1 MKIFTNKSIWKK
13 IVIALLLVLA
23 FQTVMVKPVQADV
36 VEFGGKLIGPILSL
50 LVGLGDGI
58 NDIIARSIMGANTT
72 LYRIETGNSF
82 LEGFLT
88 VVIALAVAALTIALI
103 FATGGLAATA
113 AVAVGIVEEA
123 AVTIGAGTVL
133 AGLGVGLLSAVWFN
147 DQVLPE
153 DIYLPMYTYSA
164 EEIFKG
170 NILLFNV
177 NFFEEG
183 EEIYAHLSD
192 GENLK
197 VSDYANSGALQE
209 EVNKHIIP
217 SSGTGLA
224 AESQA
229 GAKATIDYYFFYDE
243 DGKEIR
249 TSNQNSAVIIR
260 KTIST
265 WYNAL
270 RNICIVLMLS
280 VLVYIGIRI
289 LLSTVASD
297 KAKYLQMLKDWFI
310 GLCLLFLMHYIMA
323 FSVMIV
329 EKLTDVVKTTVDSN
343 GYAVVIQADDDIKKA
358 IEEIGQSDAIATGA
372 DGNDYLTWPT
382 NFMGSLRLQLQM
394 EQYGAEYVGLS
405 ICFLILCLFTLYF
418 TITYLRRVLH
428 LAFLTLIAPMVALT
442 YCIDKLNDGKAQ
454 GFDKWFKE
462 YIFNL
467 LIQPMHLLLFY
478 ILITSAFEFASTNVI
493 YSIVAIGFMIPAEK
507 LLRSL
512 FGFEKAQTAPAMGP
526 AGAMM
531 ASTALNQ
538 MLNRG
543 KKGGDKGSNGKG
555 GDSGSDS
562 DGAPNPIKDRDVM
575 GAFSRDT
582 QSEES
587 ASQQQNEGSN
597 DQEEGSSPQQ
607 SSGSSTEQSG
617 ENLVDNPVETNQ
629 ENGNGGMQYSDEDYE
644 SIARDTLGQDAS
656 DEEVQRFLS
665 ENYGINDIPSQ
676 RETPKKESKI
686 RKLKNKARS
695 GLNDSPAGR
704 RILRNYDA
712 SKAAQLAYMRSIP
725 QRMKQKIANSH
736 PMKAA
741 GKMAAGA
748 ALGVAAGATGVA
760 IAASTGDL
768 SNVPTIGGA
777 AAVTGYAVGAGKA
790 QSIKSPLDNPDV
802 KAVYDNT
809 YNKGEYKQEAMD
821 DYVEK
826 YMKDVKN
833 RNYFETKFGKDEAK
847 KMMRKGGEIEQ
858 FLYNDVTDKKE
869 IAAAYEMKRKGELK
883 NMEEAI
889 SVAQLGQMV
898 GDTRKMNQKSR
909 DDWKNRFKKM
919 AAKSGVKESNL
930 DSFAENRLSELDRF
944 HDLKK

>member
-23 FQTVMVKPVQADV
+23 FQAIMVKPVQADV
-36 VEFGGKLIGPILSL
+36 VEFGGKLMSPILSL
-50 LVGLGDGI
+50 LTSLGDGI
-58 NDIIARSIMGANTT
+58 NDIISRSIMGANAT
-72 LYRIETGNSF
+72 LYKIETGSTL
-82 LEGFLT
+82 LEGFATIL
-88 VVIALAVAALTIALI
+88 VAVIMAALTIALLVV
-103 FATGGLAATA
+103 TGGLAAIA
-113 AVAVGIVEEA
+113 AAAVGITA
-123 AVTIGAGTVL
+123 TVTIGAGTII

-153 DIYLPMYTYSA
+153 DIYLPIYTYSA

-170 NILLFNV
+170 NILLFDV

-183 EEIYAHLSD
+183 EEIYAHLND
-192 GENLK
+192 GANLK
-197 VSDYANSGALQE
+197 ISDYASSADLQK
-209 EVNKHIIP
+209 EVSQHIIEGVA
-217 SSGTGLA
+217 GTTLA
-224 AESQA
+224 EDAQGGRTAE
-229 GAKATIDYYFFYDE
+229 IEYYFFYDK
-243 DGKEIR
+243 DGNEIK

-260 KTIST
+260 KTISS

-289 LLSTVASD
+289 LLSSVASD

-343 GYAVVIQADDDIKKA
+343 GYAVVIEANEKVKEA
-358 IEEIGQSDAIATGA
+358 VEEIGQSDAITTGA
-372 DGNDYLTWPT
+372 DGIEYLTWPT

-478 ILITSAFEFASTNVI
+478 ILITSAFEFASTNII

-512 FGFEKAQTAPAMGP
+512 FGFEKAQTSPAMGP

-531 ASTALNQ
+531 ASAALNS
-538 MLNRG
+538 MLNKG
-543 KKGGDKGSNGKG
+543 KKGGEKGANGKG

-562 DGAPNPIKDRDVM
+562 DSAPNPIQDRDLM
-575 GAFSRDT
+575 GAFSEDT
-582 QSEES
+582 QG
-587 ASQQQNEGSN
+587 N
-597 DQEEGSSPQQ
+597 EEGASKPA
-607 SSGSSTEQSG
+607 TENSAPDG
-617 ENLVDNPVETNQ
+617 T
-629 ENGNGGMQYSDEDYE
+629 MQYSNEDYE
-644 SIARDTLGQDAS
+644 SMARDTLGEDAS
-656 DEEVQRFLS
+656 DEEIQEFANDLRGDDDTEQLPSQQAPQEETQQEEPQQVS
-665 ENYGINDIPSQ
+665 ENRQD
-676 RETPKKESKI
+676 TPKKQSKV
-686 RKLKNKARS
+686 RELANKARS
-695 GLNDSPAGR
+695 GLNTSPVGR

-712 SKAAQLAYMRSIP
+712 SKAAQIAAIRRIP
-725 QRMKQKIANSH
+725 QKLTEKIENSH
-736 PMKAA
+736 PMRAV

-748 ALGVAAGATGVA
+748 ALGAAAGAAGIA

-768 SNVPTIGGA
+768 SNVPKIGGGA
-777 AAVTGYAVGAGKA
+777 AIAGYALGAGKA
-790 QSIKSPLDNPDV
+790 QAIKSPLDDADV
-802 KAVYDNT
+802 KAVHDNT
-809 YNKGEYKQEAMD
+809 YNKGEYKQDAMD
-821 DYVEK
+821 DYVDK

-869 IAAAYEMKRKGELK
+869 IAAAYEMKQNGELK

-898 GDTRKMNQKSR
+898 GDTHKMNQKSR

-930 DSFAENRLSELDRF
+930 DSFAEKRLSELDRF

>member
-13 IVIALLLVLA
+13 IVIALLLILA
-23 FQTVMVKPVQADV
+23 FQVIMVKPVQADV
-36 VEFGGKLIGPILSL
+36 VEFGGKLMSPILSL
-50 LVGLGDGI
+50 LTSLGDGI

-72 LYRIETGNSF
+72 LYRIETGNEF
-82 LEGFLT
+82 WEGFLT
-88 VVIALAVAALTIALI
+88 VVVAIAVAALVIALVW
-103 FATGGLAATA
+103 ATGGLASAVIATLKVLVPA
-113 AVAVGIVEEA
+113 AAKMTLA
-123 AVTIGAGTVL
+123 AGM
-133 AGLGVGLLSAVWFN
+133 GVGTILAASGIGIYSAVWFN
-147 DQVLPE
+147 HEVLPD

-170 NILLFNV
+170 NILLFDV

-197 VSDYANSGALQE
+197 VSDYADSAALQE
-209 EVNKHIIP
+209 EVSKHIMP

-224 AESQA
+224 ADSQA
-229 GAKATIDYYFFYDE
+229 GEKAKIEYYFFYDE
-243 DGKEIR
+243 DGNQIG
-249 TSNQNSAVIIR
+249 TSNQNSAVILR
-260 KTIST
+260 KTVSS

-329 EKLTDVVKTTVDSN
+329 EKLTDVVKTSVNEN
-343 GYAVVIQADDDIKKA
+343 GYVVTIEADEKIKEAV
-358 IEEIGQSDAIATGA
+358 EEIGQSDTITTRE
-372 DGNDYLTWPT
+372 DGKEFLTWPT

-428 LAFLTLIAPMVALT
+428 LAFLTIIAPMVALT

-512 FGFEKAQTAPAMGP
+512 FGFEKAQTSPAMGP

-531 ASTALNQ
+531 ASAALTQ

-543 KKGGDKGSNGKG
+543 KKGDNKKENGKG
-555 GDSGSDS
+555 GSSDS
-562 DGAPNPIKDRDVM
+562 ESEGVPNPIKDRDLM
-575 GAFSRDT
+575 GVFSGET
-582 QSEES
+582 QEGGSSNPQQPSEG
-587 ASQQQNEGSN
+587 NNGEGEGTGGA
-597 DQEEGSSPQQ
+597 EEENSPQQ
-607 SSGSSTEQSG
+607 PLESPMGQHEG
-617 ENLVDNPVETNQ
+617 NQ
-629 ENGNGGMQYSDEDYE
+629 GGNQ
-644 SIARDTLGQDAS
+644 T
-656 DEEVQRFLS
+656 DEEDNNDNTRNIPF
-665 ENYGINDIPSQ
+665 NYNEAFREEESSQ
-676 RETPKKESKI
+676 RPPSKI
-686 RKLKNKARS
+686 RRLTNKVQEGVGNKKRKIRNSFNNNSIGRIMLRNHDANKAAR
-695 GLNDSPAGR
+695 
-704 RILRNYDA
+704 
-712 SKAAQLAYMRSIP
+712 KAAL
-725 QRMKQKIANSH
+725 QKMPEKVLSRISNAH
-736 PMKAA
+736 PMRTA

-748 ALGVAAGATGVA
+748 VLGTAAGAAGVA

-768 SNVPTIGGA
+768 SNIPKIGGA

-790 QSIKSPLDNPDV
+790 QSIKSTLDDPDV
-802 KAVYDNT
+802 KEVYDNT
-809 YNKGEYKQEAMD
+809 RNSGEYKKDAME
-821 DYVEK
+821 DYTNN
-826 YMKDVKN
+826 YIRDVKN
-833 RNYFETKFGKDEAK
+833 RNYFEIAFGKEEAK
-847 KMMRKGGEIEQ
+847 KMMQKGGVVEQ
-858 FLYNDVTDKKE
+858 FLNNDVTDKKD
-869 IAAAYEMKRKGELK
+869 IAAAYQMKLDKKVK
-883 NMEEAI
+883 NVEEAI

-898 GDTRKMNQKSR
+898 GDTHKMNQKSR

-919 AAKSGVKESNL
+919 AEKSGVRKENL
-930 DSFAENRLSELDRF
+930 DTFADQRLEELDAF
-944 HDLKK
+944 NFNKTH